1 MSGSKN
7 WICCLRQ
14 YPKSSFNLLEEYV
27 AQTFSGGFTDV
38 HGDKDI
44 SAEKRTQKEFSFFF
58 SHSWSKKYYRS
69 SLTVHRDR

>member
-27 AQTFSGGFTDV
+27 AQTFSGVFTNV

-44 SAEKRTQKEFSFFF
+44 SADERTQE
-58 SHSWSKKYYRS
+58 
-69 SLTVHRDR
+69 